1 MFFRNLNL
9 FFPYL
14 SLLNLTLGTMLTT
27 FFYLL
32 LIKISPQFTNPKLI
46 PYLPHLLIALVLII
60 VWWRIGLSPNILIPG
75 REPRFKR
82 GHTLVAIANL
92 IIIGTAAFTLLA
104 AVKHGTFGN
113 MPFLFAPLAL
123 AAFVAWIV
131 GLIMIWSSWKNA

>member
-1 MFFRNLNL
+1 MFLRNLNL

-14 SLLNLTLGTMLTT
+14 SLLSSTFGTMLTT
-27 FFYLL
+27 SFYLL
-32 LIKISPQFTNPKLI
+32 LIQISPQFNNPKLI
-46 PYLPHLLIALVLII
+46 PYFPHLLIALVLII
-60 VWWRIGLSPNILIPG
+60 VWWRIGLSPSTLIPG

-82 GHTLVAIANL
+82 GHILVAIANL
-92 IIIGTAAFTLLA
+92 VSIGTAVFTLLVA
-104 AVKHGTFGN
+104 LNYGTFGN